1 MLLALADHRNDASWA
16 ARLRQRRFALFL
28 DLLARLPRPISVCD
42 VGGTTEFWRGL
53 SLPDEDDVSVT
64 VVNLERQQP
73 AGERIQTLVGDARE
87 LPFDA
92 GSFDV
97 VYSNSVIEHVGTF
110 ADQRRMAREV
120 MRVAP
125 RYFVQ
130 TPSYFFPIEPHF
142 LVPGFQ
148 FLPFEVR
155 AALLVRRRLGWVARA
170 ESMERAREEVRSVR
184 LLRRSQ
190 VRALFPD
197 AKIHVEKILG
207 LTKSYVAYGG
217 WEGPTSPTDAPP
229 SRRGGASRS

>member
-1 MLLALADHRNDASWA
+1 MTAMLFALADQRNGASWA
-16 ARLRQRRFALFL
+16 ARLRKRRFAFFRE
-28 DLLARLPRPISVCD
+28 LLARLPRPVSICD
-42 VGGTTEFWRGL
+42 VGGTTEFWRGV

-64 VVNLERQQP
+64 VVNLEQQP
-73 AGERIQTLVGDARE
+73 SAGGRIRTLVGDARA
-87 LPFDA
+87 LPFA
-92 GSFDV
+92 ARSFDV

-110 ADQRRMAREV
+110 ADQRRMAQEV
-120 MRVAP
+120 RRVAP

-148 FLPFEVR
+148 FLPLDVR
-155 AALLVRRRLGWVARA
+155 AALLMRRRLGWVAKA

-184 LLRRSQ
+184 LLRCSQ

-197 AKIHVEKILG
+197 ARIYREKLFG

-217 WEGPTSPTDAPP
+217 W
-229 SRRGGASRS
+229 

>member
-1 MLLALADHRNDASWA
+1 MLFALADQRNGASWA
-16 ARLRQRRFALFL
+16 ARLRKRRFAFFRE
-28 DLLARLPRPISVCD
+28 LLARLPRPVSICD
-42 VGGTTEFWRGL
+42 VGGTTEFWRGV

-64 VVNLERQQP
+64 VVNLEQQP
-73 AGERIQTLVGDARE
+73 SAGGRIRTLVGDARA
-87 LPFDA
+87 LPFA
-92 GSFDV
+92 ARSFDV

-110 ADQRRMAREV
+110 ADQRRMAQEV
-120 MRVAP
+120 RLVAP

-148 FLPFEVR
+148 FLPLDVR
-155 AALLVRRRLGWVARA
+155 AALLMRRRLGWVAKA

-197 AKIHVEKILG
+197 ARIYREKLFG

-217 WEGPTSPTDAPP
+217 W
-229 SRRGGASRS
+229 

>member
-1 MLLALADHRNDASWA
+1 MTAMLFALADQRNGASWA
-16 ARLRQRRFALFL
+16 ARLRKRRFAFFRE
-28 DLLARLPRPISVCD
+28 LLARLPRPVSICD
-42 VGGTTEFWRGL
+42 VGGTTEFWRGV

-64 VVNLERQQP
+64 VVNLEQQP
-73 AGERIQTLVGDARE
+73 SAGGRIRTLVGDARA
-87 LPFDA
+87 LPFA
-92 GSFDV
+92 ARSFDV

-110 ADQRRMAREV
+110 ADQRRMAQEV
-120 MRVAP
+120 RRVAP

-148 FLPFEVR
+148 FLPLDVR
-155 AALLVRRRLGWVARA
+155 AALLMRRRLGWVAKA

-197 AKIHVEKILG
+197 ARIYREKLFG

-217 WEGPTSPTDAPP
+217 W
-229 SRRGGASRS
+229 

>member
-1 MLLALADHRNDASWA
+1 MTTMLFALADQRNDASWA
-16 ARLRQRRFALFL
+16 ARLRKRRFAFFRE
-28 DLLARLPRPISVCD
+28 LLATLPRPVSICD
-42 VGGTTEFWRGL
+42 VGGTTEFWAGN

-64 VVNLERQQP
+64 VVNLERQP
-73 AGERIQTLVGDARE
+73 SAGDRIRTLIGDARA

-92 GSFDV
+92 RSFDV

-110 ADQRRMAREV
+110 ADQRRMAQEV
-120 MRVAP
+120 SRVAP

-148 FLPFEVR
+148 FLPVDVR
-155 AALLVRRRLGWVARA
+155 AKLLMRRRLGWVAQA

-197 AKIHVEKILG
+197 ARIYCEKLFG
-207 LTKSYVAYGG
+207 FTKSYVAYGG
-217 WEGPTSPTDAPP
+217 W
-229 SRRGGASRS
+229 

>member
-1 MLLALADHRNDASWA
+1 MTTMLFALADQRNDASWA
-16 ARLRQRRFALFL
+16 ARLRRRRFALFRE
-28 DLLARLPRPISVCD
+28 LLATLPRPISICD
-42 VGGTTEFWRGL
+42 VGGTTEFWRGV
-53 SLPDEDDVSVT
+53 SLADEDDVAVT
-64 VVNLERQQP
+64 VVNLEQQP
-73 AGERIQTLVGDARE
+73 SAGERIRTLVGDARA

-92 GSFDV
+92 RSFDV

-110 ADQRRMAREV
+110 ADQRRMAQEV
-120 MRVAP
+120 RRVAP

-148 FLPFEVR
+148 FLPLDLR
-155 AALLVRRRLGWVARA
+155 AALLMRRRLGWVARA
-170 ESMERAREEVRSVR
+170 ESIERAREEVLSVR

-197 AKIHVEKILG
+197 ARIYCEKLFG

-217 WEGPTSPTDAPP
+217 W
-229 SRRGGASRS
+229 

>member
-1 MLLALADHRNDASWA
+1 MTAMLFALADQRNGASWA
-16 ARLRQRRFALFL
+16 ARLRKRRFAFFRE
-28 DLLARLPRPISVCD
+28 LLARLPRPVSICD
-42 VGGTTEFWRGL
+42 VGGTTEFWRGV

-64 VVNLERQQP
+64 VVNLEQQP
-73 AGERIQTLVGDARE
+73 SAGGRIRTLVGDARA
-87 LPFDA
+87 LPFA
-92 GSFDV
+92 ARSFDV

-110 ADQRRMAREV
+110 ADQRRMAQEV
-120 MRVAP
+120 RLVAP

-148 FLPFEVR
+148 FLPLDVR
-155 AALLVRRRLGWVARA
+155 AALLMRRRLGWVAKA

-197 AKIHVEKILG
+197 ARIYREKLFG

-217 WEGPTSPTDAPP
+217 W
-229 SRRGGASRS
+229 